1 MDIFIPTLSTVCL
14 TPVLLNLLSMMS
26 TCMIK
31 ALQIKVYLINNTIK
45 DMLKKKMYMASPQK
59 DSANIYLP
67 FTSLDLSCHL
77 QILIN
82 KMFVPL

>member
-1 MDIFIPTLSTVCL
+1 
-14 TPVLLNLLSMMS
+14 
-26 TCMIK
+26 
-31 ALQIKVYLINNTIK
+31 
-45 DMLKKKMYMASPQK
+45 MASPQK

>member
-1 MDIFIPTLSTVCL
+1 MDIFIPKLSTARL
-14 TPVLLNLLSMMS
+14 TPALLYLLSMS

-31 ALQIKVYLINNTIK
+31 AFQFKVYLINNTIK
-45 DMLKKKMYMASPQK
+45 DMMKKKMYMASLQE

-77 QILIN
+77 QIHY
-82 KMFVPL
+82 